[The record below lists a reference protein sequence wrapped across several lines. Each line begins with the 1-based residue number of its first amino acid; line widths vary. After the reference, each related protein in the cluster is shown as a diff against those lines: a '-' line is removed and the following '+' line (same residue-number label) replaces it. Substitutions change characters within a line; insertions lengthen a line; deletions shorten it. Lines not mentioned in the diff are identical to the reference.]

1 MSKGG
6 GGSGSS
12 TVTQEI
18 DPDVKAGYLTN
29 LDYARDVA
37 NQMGSRQFA
46 GFNPQYSSGEQQIMN
61 AAQGGV
67 GMQNVDTAANLTRAG
82 AGYAPMMAG
91 GISAGPAAMSGSTG
105 YNAAQFGG
113 ASAGPASMAGVSNTG
128 STGYNAAQ
136 FGGSSAGPAAMSQ
149 SAQANMGNIGQYYNP
164 YQRDVIDATM
174 ADLEKGRQGAVQ
186 QMGQQAMAAKAFG
199 GSRQGVAEAL
209 TNQAYGEQA
218 GKTVSQLR
226 AQGFDTAANLMQ
238 QDVAR
243 QQQTGLSNQAARN
256 QMSQFNAGNL
266 QQAGLSNAAA
276 LNAAGQ
282 FGAGA
287 MNTASLSNQSAANQ
301 AALTNAAARNQM
313 SQFNAGNMQQAG
325 LSNMGAL
332 NQAGQFGAGA
342 MNTAAL
348 SNQSAMN
355 QMNQFNAG
363 LGQQAQLANQS
374 AGLQGAQFR
383 MGAAQQLGQMGQA
396 QTAGQ
401 YQGGQA
407 MMGLGQQ
414 RQAAAQQQLDAQ
426 RNLNLERLGIMQGAL
441 GLQPAN
447 LGGST
452 TQPMYQ
458 NTGAN
463 ILGGAMGGYSM
474 FGPMGAAG
482 GALLGLL

>member
-46 GFNPQYSSGEQQIMN
+46 DFNPQYSSGEQQIMN

-67 GMQNVDTAANLTRAG
+67 GMHNLDTAADLTRAG

-113 ASAGPASMAGVSNTG
+113 ASAGPA
-128 STGYNAAQ
+128 
-136 FGGSSAGPAAMSQ
+136 AMSQ
-149 SAQANMGNIGQYYNP
+149 AAQANMGNIGQYYNP

-218 GKTVSQLR
+218 GKTVSQMR

-256 QMSQFNAGNL
+256 QMSQFNAGN
-266 QQAGLSNAAA
+266 
-276 LNAAGQ
+276 
-282 FGAGA
+282 
-287 MNTASLSNQSAANQ
+287 
-301 AALTNAAARNQM
+301 
-313 SQFNAGNMQQAG
+313 MQQAG

-332 NQAGQFGAGA
+332 NQAGQFGANA
-342 MNTAAL
+342 MNTASL

-355 QMNQFNAG
+355 QMNQYNAG
-363 LGQQAQLANQS
+363 LGQQAQLANQA
-374 AGLQGAQFR
+374 AGMQGAQFR

-407 MMGLGQQ
+407 MMGLGQARQGQEQQ
-414 RQAAAQQQLDAQ
+414 RMDAQ
-426 RNLNLERLGIMQGAL
+426 RNLNLERLGLMQGAL

-463 ILGGAMGGYSM
+463 ILGGAMMGNAIFPGVGGA
-474 FGPMGAAG
+474 FG

>member
-6 GGSGSS
+6 GGGGSS

-67 GMQNVDTAANLTRAG
+67 GMQNVDTAADLTRAG

-113 ASAGPASMAGVSNTG
+113 ASAGPA
-128 STGYNAAQ
+128 
-136 FGGSSAGPAAMSQ
+136 AMSQ
-149 SAQANMGNIGQYYNP
+149 AAQANMGNIGQYYNP

-226 AQGFDTAANLMQ
+226 AQGFDTANNLMQ

-243 QQQTGLSNQAARN
+243 QQQTGLSNQ
-256 QMSQFNAGNL
+256 
-266 QQAGLSNAAA
+266 
-276 LNAAGQ
+276 
-282 FGAGA
+282 
-287 MNTASLSNQSAANQ
+287 
-301 AALTNAAARNQM
+301 AARNQM

-355 QMNQFNAG
+355 QMNQYNAG
-363 LGQQAQLANQS
+363 LGQQAQLANQA
-374 AGLQGAQFR
+374 AGMQGAQFR

-463 ILGGAMGGYSM
+463 ILGGAMMGNAIFPGVGGA
-474 FGPMGAAG
+474 FG

>member
-46 GFNPQYSSGEQQIMN
+46 DFNPQYSSGEQQIMN

-67 GMQNVDTAANLTRAG
+67 GMHNLDTAADLTRAG

-113 ASAGPASMAGVSNTG
+113 ASAGPA
-128 STGYNAAQ
+128 
-136 FGGSSAGPAAMSQ
+136 AMSQ
-149 SAQANMGNIGQYYNP
+149 AAQANMGNIGQYYNP

-218 GKTVSQLR
+218 GKTVSQMR

-256 QMSQFNAGNL
+256 QMSQFNAGN
-266 QQAGLSNAAA
+266 
-276 LNAAGQ
+276 
-282 FGAGA
+282 
-287 MNTASLSNQSAANQ
+287 
-301 AALTNAAARNQM
+301 
-313 SQFNAGNMQQAG
+313 MQQAG

-332 NQAGQFGAGA
+332 NQAGQFGANA
-342 MNTAAL
+342 MNTASL

-355 QMNQFNAG
+355 QMNQYNAG
-363 LGQQAQLANQS
+363 LGQQAQLANQA
-374 AGLQGAQFR
+374 AGMQGAQFR

-463 ILGGAMGGYSM
+463 MMGGALGGYSM
-474 FGPMGAAG
+474 FGPIGAAG

>member
-6 GGSGSS
+6 GGSS

-67 GMQNVDTAANLTRAG
+67 GMQNLDTAADLTRAG

-113 ASAGPASMAGVSNTG
+113 ASAGPA
-128 STGYNAAQ
+128 
-136 FGGSSAGPAAMSQ
+136 AMSQ
-149 SAQANMGNIGQYYNP
+149 AAQANMGNIGQYYNP

-342 MNTAAL
+342 MNTASL

-363 LGQQAQLANQS
+363 LGQQAQLANQA
-374 AGLQGAQFR
+374 AGMQGAQFR

-452 TQPMYQ
+452 TQPMYR

>member
-46 GFNPQYSSGEQQIMN
+46 DFNPQYSSGEQQIMN

-67 GMQNVDTAANLTRAG
+67 GMQNVDTAADLTRAG

-113 ASAGPASMAGVSNTG
+113 ASAGPA
-128 STGYNAAQ
+128 
-136 FGGSSAGPAAMSQ
+136 AMSQ
-149 SAQANMGNIGQYYNP
+149 AAQANMGNIGQYYNP

-226 AQGFDTAANLMQ
+226 AQGFDTANNLMQ

-243 QQQTGLSNQAARN
+243 QQQTGLSNQ
-256 QMSQFNAGNL
+256 
-266 QQAGLSNAAA
+266 
-276 LNAAGQ
+276 
-282 FGAGA
+282 
-287 MNTASLSNQSAANQ
+287 
-301 AALTNAAARNQM
+301 AARNQM

-355 QMNQFNAG
+355 QMNQYNAG
-363 LGQQAQLANQS
+363 LGQQAQLANQA
-374 AGLQGAQFR
+374 AGMQGAQFR

-463 ILGGAMGGYSM
+463 ILGGAMMGNAIFPGVGGA
-474 FGPMGAAG
+474 FG